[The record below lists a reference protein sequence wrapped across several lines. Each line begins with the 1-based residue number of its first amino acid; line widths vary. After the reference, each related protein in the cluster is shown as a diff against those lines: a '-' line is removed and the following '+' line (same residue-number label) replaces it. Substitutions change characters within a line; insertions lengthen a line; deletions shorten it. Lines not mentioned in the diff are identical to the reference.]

1 VGLGSLGE
9 ILFDLAAFF
18 FSLVVGEA
26 ILIDDEVRD
35 AHASTS
41 TTSHRNS

>member
-18 FSLVVGEA
+18 FSLLLA
-26 ILIDDEVRD
+26 KPF
-35 AHASTS
+35 
-41 TTSHRNS
+41 